1 MHLTI
6 KETVAETTLEFDM
19 SGDYEEVLAL
29 TSELWYCADD
39 SKTPD
44 TNNCIVIN
52 YVEKNIE

>member
-6 KETVAETTLEFDM
+6 EEVVGDRAISFDID
-19 SGDYEEVLAL
+19 GNYEEVLAL
-29 TSELWYCADD
+29 TAELGYCADD